1 MMYGWWWGAR
11 TSSGVVNMAG
21 DGFVYFF
28 TTLLAVEEVLL
39 SSYSVR
45 TNANAPQFLSAL
57 LDHHQ

>member
-1 MMYGWWWGAR
+1 
-11 TSSGVVNMAG
+11 VVNMAG

>member
-1 MMYGWWWGAR
+1 MAGDGKPEHPR
-11 TSSGVVNMAG
+11 VVNMAG

-45 TNANAPQFLSAL
+45 TNANAPQFQSAL
-57 LDHHQ
+57 FDHQ